1 MRLRDKKKSN
11 SLEELGYKLYSDS
24 DSFRVYK
31 YENESLVI
39 TIFIDKKT
47 KRVQISDSV
56 WISNDEDWYRIKDAL
71 SESVRFS
78 AKYGYW
84 QTILHECTVQELR
97 ALIKELEELGVSEVI
112 R

>member
-39 TIFIDKKT
+39 TIFIGIGLKT
-47 KRVQISDSV
+47 LFLKV
-56 WISNDEDWYRIKDAL
+56 
-71 SESVRFS
+71 
-78 AKYGYW
+78 
-84 QTILHECTVQELR
+84 
-97 ALIKELEELGVSEVI
+97 
-112 R
+112 